1 MYHKTL
7 SYRVFTV
14 FNTCSLLALSLIC
27 IIPLLHVLA
36 VSLSAKSAAD
46 ANLVALWP
54 VNFTLEAYNK
64 TISNPIFLNSIWV
77 SVKRT
82 VLGTG
87 LTLLLAFLAAYP
99 LSKEE
104 SAFKGRTVYAWIFV
118 FTMIFNG
125 GLVPF
130 YTVIRELGLVDNF
143 WVLVLPGAVNVW
155 LTILLLNFFRGVPKE
170 LEEAALIDGAGHLR
184 TLFSIYLPV
193 SLPAIATLA
202 LFSMVFHWNSWFD
215 GLLYLSKPQDYPLAT
230 YLQTVIIA
238 KDMSSM
244 SINPQEM
251 ELLSQKTINAA
262 QIFIGALPIL
272 LVYPFL
278 QKFFVKGLVL
288 GSVKE

>member
-1 MYHKTL
+1 MYHKSL
-7 SYRVFTV
+7 SYRVFNW
-14 FNTCSLLALSLIC
+14 FNMISMLVISMIC
-27 IIPLLHVLA
+27 IFPLIHILA
-36 VSLSAKSAAD
+36 VSFSAKAAAD
-46 ANLVALWP
+46 GNLVALWP
-54 VNFTLEAYNK
+54 VDFTFEAYKK
-64 TISNPIFLNSIWV
+64 TTSNPIFLGSIWN
-77 SVKRT
+77 SVMRT
-82 VLGTG
+82 VIGTA
-87 LTLLLAFLAAYP
+87 LTLFLAFLAAYP
-99 LSKEE
+99 LSKED
-104 SAFKGRTVYAWIFV
+104 SVFRGRSVYSWIFV

-130 YTVIRELGLVDNF
+130 YIVIQKIGLMDNF

-184 TLFSIYLPV
+184 TMVSIYLPV

-215 GLLYLSKPQDYPLAT
+215 GLLYIHNAKDYPLAT
-230 YLQTVIIA
+230 FLQTVIIQR
-238 KDMSSM
+238 DMSSM
-244 SINPQEM
+244 SFSPKDM
-251 ELLSQKTINAA
+251 ELVSQKTVKAA

-278 QKFFVKGLVL
+278 QKFFVKGLVM